1 MTDLLIS
8 IVISGIAI
16 TYVVEFLNLITTD
29 FFGVSFLNK
38 VLTLPLSFG
47 GLWVLDIRGLHLI
60 VAVPAAAFVSLYI
73 GKNLDKPVVANLPR
87 LRGL

>member
-8 IVISGIAI
+8 ILISGIAI

-38 VLTLPLSFG
+38 LLTLPLSFG
-47 GLWVLDIRGLHLI
+47 GLWVLDVRGLHLI